1 MDRKSLKS
9 LNPSQL
15 VQPVLNP
22 NQLVQL
28 VLDPNLC
35 LHLKSKILM
44 KNKWSLLNLKH
55 QLNHNRKSLSSD
67 GPRKIE
73 LVSDH
78 LQARD
83 QCLALQVVIRFK
95 D

>member
-9 LNPSQL
+9 LNLSQL
-15 VQPVLNP
+15 D
-22 NQLVQL
+22 QL

-44 KNKWSLLNLKH
+44 KSKWSLLNLKD
-55 QLNHNRKSLSSD
+55 QLNYNRKSLSSD
-67 GPRKIE
+67 DPRKIE

-78 LQARD
+78 LQVRD
-83 QCLALQVVIRFK
+83 QCLALQVVNRFK

>member
-9 LNPSQL
+9 LNLSQL
-15 VQPVLNP
+15 VQP
-22 NQLVQL
+22 

-44 KNKWSLLNLKH
+44 KSKWSPLNLKH
-55 QLNHNRKSLSSD
+55 QLNRNKKSLSSD

-78 LQARD
+78 LQVRD
-83 QCLALQVVIRFK
+83 QCLALQVVNRFK